1 MNTSALIMMLSV
13 WLLVFG
19 FTAYFFIRVL
29 MGDRRTKKNGLSEN
43 TDLN

>member
-19 FTAYFFIRVL
+19 FTAYFFVRVL
-29 MGDRRTKKNGLSEN
+29 IGDRRTKKNGLNETS
-43 TDLN
+43 DGV

>member
-1 MNTSALIMMLSV
+1 MNTSALIMMLTV

-29 MGDRRTKKNGLSEN
+29 VGDHREKKNGLKEN
-43 TDLN
+43 TNNH

>member
-13 WLLVFG
+13 WLLVLSFA
-19 FTAYFFIRVL
+19 AYFFSRVL
-29 MGDRRTKKNGLSEN
+29 MGDRCTKKNGLREN